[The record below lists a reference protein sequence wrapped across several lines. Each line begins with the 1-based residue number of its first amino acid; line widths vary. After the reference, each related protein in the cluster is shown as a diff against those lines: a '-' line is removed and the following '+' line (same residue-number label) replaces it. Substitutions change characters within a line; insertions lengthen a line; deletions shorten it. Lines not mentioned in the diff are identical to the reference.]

1 MTAMLA
7 IESAEEEGPRDIWT
21 LPETHLAPGEVVITR
36 EPRCVTTLLGSCVA
50 VVLYASRPR
59 MAAMCHAL
67 LPRASCHR
75 VEGGSR
81 LRFADEAIHQMTTVF
96 ADHGVAPRM
105 IEAKVFGGAR
115 VLSAS
120 GDGFATFDVGA
131 KNVLAAE
138 SCLARAGIRISACCV
153 GGERGRKI
161 HLNTTNGEV
170 LVRLLGRKHP

>member
-1 MTAMLA
+1 MLA
-7 IESAEEEGPRDIWT
+7 VEPAEDEGPRDIWT

-36 EPRCVTTLLGSCVA
+36 EPRCITTLLGSCVA
-50 VVLYASRPR
+50 VVFYAARPR

-81 LRFADEAIHQMTTVF
+81 LRFADEAIRQMVNVF
-96 ADHGVAPRM
+96 DEHGVPPRL

-115 VLSAS
+115 VLASS

-131 KNVLAAE
+131 KNVVAAE
-138 SCLARAGIRISACCV
+138 ACLARAGIRVTANCV

-170 LVRLLGRKHP
+170 LVRLLGRTHP